1 MTEEKFWLMKS
12 EPEAYSIDTLKKDGV
27 TLWDGIRNYQAR
39 NFMRN
44 MNNSEEFKPSLKQIN
59 EDIRPTWEDIKK
71 QSEILVNKLGCPRS
85 FVGGMLHAIA
95 SDFSD
100 MKTWE

>member
-1 MTEEKFWLMKS
+1 MTEENFWLMNHV
-12 EPEAYSIDTLKKDGV
+12 PVVIAI
-27 TLWDGIRNYQAR
+27 
-39 NFMRN
+39 
-44 MNNSEEFKPSLKQIN
+44 
-59 EDIRPTWEDIKK
+59 DIKK
-71 QSEILVNKLGCPRS
+71 QSEVLVNKLGCPRS